1 LPTPVSALLH
11 AATLVTAGIYLLLR
25 CSPILEYSPTALMV
39 ITIVGASTAFF
50 AATSGL
56 VQNDLKRIIAF
67 STISQLGYMVMAIGL
82 SQYNVALFHTVN
94 HAFFKA
100 LLFLAAGAVIHS
112 FSDQQD
118 VRKMGGLIKFLPFT
132 YSVMLVGT
140 LSLLA
145 TPFLSGFYSK
155 DLIIELA
162 YGNYNFTQMYAFIL
176 GSITAGITAFYS
188 FRLIS
193 LVFITSPNGNKQS
206 YLGAHE
212 SGLAVIA
219 PLLFLSLFSIFFGYL
234 FSDMFVGIGSDFF
247 GNSLFIHPNNI
258 TLVEAEF
265 SLNIFTKL
273 LPSLLSLLGVI
284 SALILYIKKP
294 ELINNI
300 SNTLIGRKLYNIFN
314 NKYYFDIIYNHY
326 IINKGFKLGYAISK
340 QIDRGVIELVG
351 PYGLSNSIVKTAKNI
366 SNLDSGVIT
375 TYALYITIGFLF
387 LLTLIFSSLIF
398 NDSINEFIKIT
409 IILIFAIFINYKTNP
424 SLKN

>member
-1 LPTPVSALLH
+1 MEAPTPVSALLH

-162 YGNYNFTQMYAFIL
+162 YGNYNFSQMYAFIL

-193 LVFITSPNGNKQS
+193 LVFLTLPNGNKQS
-206 YLGAHE
+206 YLNSHE
-212 SGLAVIA
+212 SGLAVII
-219 PLLFLSLFSIFFGYL
+219 PLLFLSLCSIFFGYL
-234 FSDMFVGIGSDFF
+234 FSDMFVGMASDFF

-258 TLVEAEF
+258 TLVEAEY
-265 SLNIFTKL
+265 SLSILIKL
-273 LPSLLSLLGVI
+273 LPSILSLIGAS
-284 SALILYIKKP
+284 SALIFYIKAP
-294 ELINNI
+294 EIII
-300 SNTLIGRKLYNIFN
+300 SLTETSIGKKLYTLFN
-314 NKYYFDIIYNHY
+314 SKYYFDVIYNNY
-326 IINKGFKLGYAISK
+326 VFSNGFKLGYSISK
-340 QIDRGVIELVG
+340 LIDRGVIELVG
-351 PYGLSNSIVKTAKNI
+351 PYGLSNSIFKLAKDI
-366 SNLDSGVIT
+366 AKLDSGVIT

-387 LLTLIFSSLIF
+387 FLFVLFTNLILDQ
-398 NDSINEFIKIT
+398 NINEIIRLF
-409 IILIFAIFINYKTNP
+409 IILSFSIFALRTPK
-424 SLKN
+424 SGS